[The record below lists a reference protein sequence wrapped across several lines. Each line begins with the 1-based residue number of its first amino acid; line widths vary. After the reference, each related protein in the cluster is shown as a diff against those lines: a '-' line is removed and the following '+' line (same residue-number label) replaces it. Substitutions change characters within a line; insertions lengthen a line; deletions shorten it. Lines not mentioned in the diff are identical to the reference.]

1 MNGITRAGKTLGLI
15 LTKNSPGIL
24 TGLGVAGVVTTAVM
38 AARVT
43 PQALIKLNDLDCQ
56 YRTSPELDGYPTIA
70 EKVKSVWPL
79 YLPAAG
85 VGTLTIT
92 CILLANRI
100 QANRLAVALGAYSI
114 AETALQEY
122 QEAVLSE
129 TGNKTFEAVKDQ
141 VAQQRIE
148 KNPLTEPAAT
158 YRGGETLCYEPISG
172 RYFYSDIEHLRKS
185 QNTLNHR
192 LINDVW
198 IDLNELYS
206 EIGLEQ
212 TKMGDKLGWT
222 PDHLIEF
229 NFRTMLANDSTPCL
243 VLDFAQDPTL
253 NIYR

>member
-1 MNGITRAGKTLGLI
+1 MNGISKVGKSI
-15 LTKNSPGIL
+15 AMVVSKNSPGIL

-43 PQALIKLNDLDCQ
+43 PQAMAKLADLEHE
-56 YRTSPELDGYPTIA
+56 YRMSYEFEGHPTFM
-70 EKVKSVWPL
+70 EKAKHVWPL

-85 VGTLTIT
+85 VGTMTIT
-92 CILLANRI
+92 CIFLANRI
-100 QANRLAVALGAYSI
+100 QENRIAVALGAYSI

-122 QEAVLSE
+122 QEAVLNE
-129 TGNKTFEAVKDQ
+129 TGSKTFEAVKDQ

-148 KNPLTEPAAT
+148 KNPLTEPTET
-158 YRGGETLCYEPISG
+158 YRGGETLCYEPLSG
-172 RYFYSDIEHLRKS
+172 RYFYSDIEYLRKS

-212 TKMGDKLGWT
+212 TKMGDKLGWS

-243 VLDFAQDPTL
+243 VLDFTQDPTL